1 MGTRIGIGYDLHRL
15 VEGIKFLLGGVKIVS
30 NKGSLGHSDGD
41 VLLHAI
47 CDALFGACG
56 LPDIG
61 THFPDTDIEF
71 KDMASIELLKKAYEI
86 ISMKQDRKIV
96 NIDTVVVCDEPKLAE
111 HVPAMKANIAEVLKI
126 KPEAIGIKAK
136 TTEDTAVDTISA
148 YAVVLLEQ

>member
-1 MGTRIGIGYDLHRL
+1 
-15 VEGIKFLLGGVKIVS
+15 
-30 NKGSLGHSDGD
+30 
-41 VLLHAI
+41 
-47 CDALFGACG
+47 
-56 LPDIG
+56 
-61 THFPDTDIEF
+61 
-71 KDMASIELLKKAYEI
+71 MASIELLKKAYEI